1 MVFYNENVVT
11 NNINNILIFIDKQAY
26 TIYYVGMHVVEN
38 KSAQKN
44 SKKICRSTLLRE
56 SYREDGKVKKRTVA
70 NLSHCRPEE
79 IAAIKLALKYKD
91 NLSELGSL
99 KSVELQ
105 EGLSVGAVWTV
116 YQSAKRKGIERALG
130 KDFSGKLAMWQ
141 LIARVIEQGSR
152 LSAVRLAQTHAGCD
166 VLDIRRGFDENDLYD
181 NLKWLADNQEKI
193 ENTLFSVR
201 GKKTRPEIFL
211 YDVTSSYLEGTNNY
225 FGEYGYNRD
234 GKKGKQQI
242 VIGLLCDESG
252 EPVST
257 EVFAGNTKDT
267 QTFACQVKK
276 AAERF
281 GCERVT
287 FVGDRGMI
295 KIPQIKNLP
304 EGFHYI
310 TAITKPQ
317 INSLMD
323 KGVVQIGLFDEDLFE
338 VEDKDIRYIL
348 RRNAFRVEQIN
359 ESRISKCMSV
369 EKLLKKKNIY
379 LREHARAK
387 LGTAIKDV
395 NKKIVQLKINKW
407 LRVISQ
413 ERTLKLE
420 VDEDALQEASRL
432 DGCYVIKT
440 DLPKEVADKQIIHDR
455 YKDLAQVERAFRTFK
470 TDFLE
475 VRPVYV
481 QTEKSTRGHVVVVM
495 LSYMIVRRLRRC
507 WEKFDLTVEEGLKQ
521 LSTLCSMEMKVKNQ
535 ASCLKIPRP
544 REKSRQ
550 LLKALDIG
558 MPTVLPHHDVRVVTR
573 KKLTERRK
581 LI

>member
-1 MVFYNENVVT
+1 MHVVT
-11 NNINNILIFIDKQAY
+11 N
-26 TIYYVGMHVVEN
+26 
-38 KSAQKN
+38 KSAPKN
-44 SKKICRSTLLRE
+44 SKKIYQSVLLRE
-56 SYREDGKVKKRTVA
+56 SYREGGKVKKRTIA
-70 NLSHCRPEE
+70 NLSGCKPEE
-79 IAAIKLALKYKD
+79 IAAIKLALKHKD
-91 NLSELGSL
+91 DLAEIGSL
-99 KSVELQ
+99 ESVEIQ

-116 YQSAKRKGIERALG
+116 HQMAKRTGIEKSLG
-130 KDFSGKLAMWQ
+130 KEFAAKLAMWQ
-141 LIARVIEQGSR
+141 VIARVIEQGSR
-152 LSAVRLAQTHAGCD
+152 LSAVRLAQTHAACD

-193 ENTLFSVR
+193 EDALFSVR
-201 GKKTRPEIFL
+201 RGKTKPEIFL
-211 YDVTSSYLEGTNNY
+211 YDVTSSYLEGTKNY
-225 FGEYGYNRD
+225 FGEYGFNRD

-267 QTFACQVKK
+267 QTFASQVKK

-323 KGVVQIGLFDEDLFE
+323 KGVIQIGLFDEDLFE
-338 VEDKDIRYIL
+338 VEDNDIRYIL
-348 RRNAFRVEQIN
+348 RRNPFRVEQIN
-359 ESRISKCMSV
+359 ESRMSKRRSV

-387 LGTAIKDV
+387 VETAIKDI
-395 NKKIVQLKINKW
+395 NKKIAQLKIDKW
-407 LRVISQ
+407 LGVISQ

-420 VDEDALQEASRL
+420 VDDEALEEESCL

-440 DLPKEVADKQIIHDR
+440 DLPKDVADKQIIHNR
-455 YKDLAQVERAFRTFK
+455 YKDLAEVERAFRTFK
-470 TDFLE
+470 TGFLE

-481 QTEKSTRGHVVVVM
+481 QTEKSTRGHVLVVM
-495 LSYMIVRRLRRC
+495 LSYIIVRRLRRA
-507 WEKFDLTVEEGLKQ
+507 WEKSDLTVEEGLKQ

-550 LLKALDIG
+550 LLKAIDIR
-558 MPTVLPHHDVRVVTR
+558 MPIVLPHRNVRVVTR
-573 KKLTERRK
+573 KKLMERRK
-581 LI
+581 LH

>member
-1 MVFYNENVVT
+1 MHVVT
-11 NNINNILIFIDKQAY
+11 N
-26 TIYYVGMHVVEN
+26 
-38 KSAQKN
+38 KSAPKN
-44 SKKICRSTLLRE
+44 SKKIYQSVLLRE
-56 SYREDGKVKKRTVA
+56 SYREGGKVKKRTIA
-70 NLSHCRPEE
+70 NLSGCKPEE
-79 IAAIKLALKYKD
+79 IAAIKLALKHKD
-91 NLSELGSL
+91 DLAEIGSL
-99 KSVELQ
+99 ESVEIQ

-116 YQSAKRKGIERALG
+116 HQMAKRTGIEKSLG
-130 KDFSGKLAMWQ
+130 KEFAAKLAMWQ
-141 LIARVIEQGSR
+141 VIARVIEQGSR
-152 LSAVRLAQTHAGCD
+152 LSAVRLAQTHAACD

-193 ENTLFSVR
+193 EDALFSVR
-201 GKKTRPEIFL
+201 RGKTKPEIFL
-211 YDVTSSYLEGTNNY
+211 YDVTSSYLEGTKNY
-225 FGEYGYNRD
+225 FGEYGFNRD

-267 QTFACQVKK
+267 QTFASQVTK

-323 KGVVQIGLFDEDLFE
+323 KGVIQIGFFDEDLFE
-338 VEDKDIRYIL
+338 IEDNDIRYIL
-348 RRNAFRVEQIN
+348 RRNPFRVEQIN
-359 ESRISKCMSV
+359 ESRMSKRKSV

-387 LGTAIKDV
+387 VETAIKDI
-395 NKKIVQLKINKW
+395 NKKIAQLKIDKW
-407 LRVISQ
+407 LGVISQ

-420 VDEDALQEASRL
+420 VDDEALEEESCL

-440 DLPKEVADKQIIHDR
+440 DLPKDVADKQIIHNR
-455 YKDLAQVERAFRTFK
+455 YKDLAEVERAFRTFK
-470 TDFLE
+470 TGFLE

-481 QTEKSTRGHVVVVM
+481 QTEKSTRGHVLVVM
-495 LSYMIVRRLRRC
+495 LSYIIVRRLRRA
-507 WEKFDLTVEEGLKQ
+507 WEKSDLTVEEGLKQ

-550 LLKALDIG
+550 LLKAIDIR
-558 MPTVLPHHDVRVVTR
+558 MPIVLPHRNVRVVTR
-573 KKLTERRK
+573 KKLMERRK
-581 LI
+581 LH

>member
-1 MVFYNENVVT
+1 
-11 NNINNILIFIDKQAY
+11 
-26 TIYYVGMHVVEN
+26 MHVVKN
-38 KSAQKN
+38 KSAPKN
-44 SKKICRSTLLRE
+44 SKKIYQSILLRE
-56 SYREDGKVKKRTVA
+56 SYREDGKVKKRTIA
-70 NLSHCRPEE
+70 NLSHCKPEE
-79 IAAIKLALKYKD
+79 IAAIKIALKYKD

-116 YQSAKRKGIERALG
+116 YQIAKRIGIERALG
-130 KDFSGKLAMWQ
+130 KDFAGKLAMWQ
-141 LIARVIEQGSR
+141 VIARVIEQGSR
-152 LSAVRLAQTHAGCD
+152 LSAVRLAQTHAACD

-181 NLKWLADNQEKI
+181 NLRWLADNQEEI
-193 ENTLFSVR
+193 EKKLFSVR
-201 GKKTRPEIFL
+201 REKTKPEIFL

-242 VIGLLCDESG
+242 VIGLLCDEFG

-257 EVFAGNTKDT
+257 EVFAGNTQDT
-267 QTFACQVKK
+267 QTFASQVKK

-317 INSLMD
+317 INSLID
-323 KGVVQIGLFDEDLFE
+323 QGVIQLGLFDEDVFE
-338 VEDKDIRYIL
+338 VEDNDIRYIL
-348 RRNAFRVEQIN
+348 RRNPVRVEEIN
-359 ESRISKCMSV
+359 ESRISKRKSV
-369 EKLLKKKNIY
+369 EKLLKKKNVY
-379 LREHARAK
+379 LLEHKRSK
-387 LGTAIKDV
+387 IETAIKVV
-395 NKKIVQLKINKW
+395 NKKIAQLKIDKW

-420 VDEDALQEASRL
+420 VDNKALEEASCL

-440 DLPKEVADKQIIHDR
+440 DLPKEVAGKQIIHDR
-455 YKDLAQVERAFRTFK
+455 YKDLTEVERAFRTFK

-495 LSYMIVRRLRRC
+495 LSYMIVRRLRLG
-507 WEKFDLTVEEGLKQ
+507 WENFDLTVEEGLKQ

-550 LLKALDIG
+550 LLRAFDIR
-558 MPTVLPHHDVRVVTR
+558 MPIVLPHRNVRVVTR
-573 KKLTERRK
+573 KKLVERRN
-581 LI
+581 LS

>member
-1 MVFYNENVVT
+1 
-11 NNINNILIFIDKQAY
+11 
-26 TIYYVGMHVVEN
+26 MHVVKN
-38 KSAQKN
+38 RSAPKN
-44 SKKICRSTLLRE
+44 SKKIYQSTLLRE
-56 SYREDGKVKKRTVA
+56 SYREDGKVKKRTIA
-70 NLSHCRPEE
+70 NLSHCKPEE

-105 EGLSVGAVWTV
+105 EGLSVGAAWTV
-116 YQSAKRKGIERALG
+116 YQTAKRKGIERALG
-130 KDFSGKLAMWQ
+130 KDFAGKLAMWQ
-141 LIARVIEQGSR
+141 VIARVIEQGSR
-152 LSAVRLAQTHAGCD
+152 LSAVRLAQTHAACD

-193 ENTLFSVR
+193 ENKLFSVR
-201 GKKTRPEIFL
+201 RKKTKPEIFL

-267 QTFACQVKK
+267 QTFASQVKK

-323 KGVVQIGLFDEDLFE
+323 KGVIQIGLFDEDLFE
-338 VEDKDIRYIL
+338 VEDNDIRYIL
-348 RRNAFRVEQIN
+348 RRNPFRVEQIN
-359 ESRISKCMSV
+359 ESRMSKRRSV

-379 LREHARAK
+379 LREHTRAK
-387 LGTAIKDV
+387 VETAIKGV
-395 NKKIVQLKINKW
+395 NKKIIQLKIDKW
-407 LRVISQ
+407 LRPISQ

-420 VDEDALQEASRL
+420 VDTNALEEASCL

-440 DLPKEVADKQIIHDR
+440 DLPKEVADKKIIHER
-455 YKDLAQVERAFRTFK
+455 YKDLAEVERAFRTFK

-475 VRPVYV
+475 VRPIYV

-495 LSYMIVRRLRRC
+495 LSYMTVRRLRRA
-507 WEKFDLTVEEGLKQ
+507 WEKFDMTVEEGLNQ

-550 LLKALDIG
+550 LLKALDIR
-558 MPTVLPHHDVRVVTR
+558 MPIVLPHHNVRVVTR
-573 KKLTERRK
+573 KKLVERRK
-581 LI
+581 LS

>member
-1 MVFYNENVVT
+1 MHVVT
-11 NNINNILIFIDKQAY
+11 N
-26 TIYYVGMHVVEN
+26 
-38 KSAQKN
+38 KSAPKN
-44 SKKICRSTLLRE
+44 SKKIYQSVLLRE
-56 SYREDGKVKKRTVA
+56 SYREGGKVKKRTIA
-70 NLSHCRPEE
+70 NLSGCKPEE
-79 IAAIKLALKYKD
+79 IAAIKLALKHKD
-91 NLSELGSL
+91 DLAEIGSL
-99 KSVELQ
+99 ESVEIQ

-116 YQSAKRKGIERALG
+116 HQMAKRTGIEKSLG
-130 KDFSGKLAMWQ
+130 KEFAAKLAMWQ
-141 LIARVIEQGSR
+141 VIARVIEQGSR
-152 LSAVRLAQTHAGCD
+152 LSAVRLAQTHAACD

-193 ENTLFSVR
+193 EDALFSVR
-201 GKKTRPEIFL
+201 RGKTKPEIFL
-211 YDVTSSYLEGTNNY
+211 YDVTSSYLEGTKNY
-225 FGEYGYNRD
+225 FGEYGFNRD

-267 QTFACQVKK
+267 QTFASQVTK

-323 KGVVQIGLFDEDLFE
+323 KGVIQIGLFDEDLFE
-338 VEDKDIRYIL
+338 VEDNDIRYIL
-348 RRNAFRVEQIN
+348 RRNPFRVEQIN
-359 ESRISKCMSV
+359 ESRMSKRRSV

-387 LGTAIKDV
+387 VETAIKDI
-395 NKKIVQLKINKW
+395 NKKIAQLKIDKW
-407 LRVISQ
+407 LGVISQ

-420 VDEDALQEASRL
+420 VDDEALEEESCL

-440 DLPKEVADKQIIHDR
+440 DLPKDVADKQIIHNR
-455 YKDLAQVERAFRTFK
+455 YKDLAEVERAFRTFK
-470 TDFLE
+470 TGFLE

-481 QTEKSTRGHVVVVM
+481 QTEKSTRGHVLVVM
-495 LSYMIVRRLRRC
+495 LSYIIVRRLRRA
-507 WEKFDLTVEEGLKQ
+507 WEKSDLTVEEGLKQ

-550 LLKALDIG
+550 LLKAIDIR
-558 MPTVLPHHDVRVVTR
+558 MPIVLPHRNVRVVTR
-573 KKLTERRK
+573 KKLMERRK
-581 LI
+581 LH

>member
-1 MVFYNENVVT
+1 
-11 NNINNILIFIDKQAY
+11 
-26 TIYYVGMHVVEN
+26 MHVVKN
-38 KSAQKN
+38 KSAPKN
-44 SKKICRSTLLRE
+44 SKKIYQSILLRE
-56 SYREDGKVKKRTVA
+56 SYREDGKVKKRTIA
-70 NLSHCRPEE
+70 NLSHCKPEE

-116 YQSAKRKGIERALG
+116 YQIAKRIGIERALG
-130 KDFSGKLAMWQ
+130 KDFAGKLAMWQ
-141 LIARVIEQGSR
+141 VIARVIEQGSR
-152 LSAVRLAQTHAGCD
+152 LSAVRLAQTHAACD

-181 NLKWLADNQEKI
+181 NLRWLADNQEEI
-193 ENTLFSVR
+193 EKKLFSVR
-201 GKKTRPEIFL
+201 REKTKPEIFL

-242 VIGLLCDESG
+242 VIGLLCDEFG

-257 EVFAGNTKDT
+257 EVFAGNTQDT
-267 QTFACQVKK
+267 QTFASQVKK

-317 INSLMD
+317 INSLID
-323 KGVVQIGLFDEDLFE
+323 KGVIQLGLFDEDLFE
-338 VEDKDIRYIL
+338 IEDKGIRYIL
-348 RRNAFRVEQIN
+348 RRNPVRVNEIN
-359 ESRISKCMSV
+359 ESRISKRKSV
-369 EKLLKKKNIY
+369 EKLLKKKNVY
-379 LREHARAK
+379 LLEHKRSK
-387 LGTAIKDV
+387 IETAIKVV
-395 NKKIVQLKINKW
+395 NKKIAQLKIDKW

-413 ERTLKLE
+413 ERTLKLK
-420 VDEDALQEASRL
+420 VDNKALEEASRL

-440 DLPKEVADKQIIHDR
+440 DLPKEVAGKQIIHDR
-455 YKDLAQVERAFRTFK
+455 YKDLTEVERAFRTFK

-495 LSYMIVRRLRRC
+495 LSYMIVRRLRLG
-507 WEKFDLTVEEGLKQ
+507 WENFDLTVEEGLKQ

-550 LLKALDIG
+550 LLRAFDIR
-558 MPTVLPHHDVRVVTR
+558 MPIVLPHRNVRVVTR
-573 KKLTERRK
+573 KKLVERRN
-581 LI
+581 LS